1 MTEISIEIAKKGEEE
16 GLLLNYLYTKF
27 CCLPWNSRCPG
38 VGRRG
43 LVWHDWL

>member
-1 MTEISIEIAKKGEEE
+1 MVEISMGIAKKWVEEW
-16 GLLLNYLYTKF
+16 LNFFYTKF